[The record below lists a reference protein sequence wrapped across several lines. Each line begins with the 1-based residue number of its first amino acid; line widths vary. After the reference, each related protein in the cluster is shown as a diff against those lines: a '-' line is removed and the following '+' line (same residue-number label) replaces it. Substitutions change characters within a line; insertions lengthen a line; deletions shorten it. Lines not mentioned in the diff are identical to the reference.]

1 MTGNESPLRGNE
13 QCAVDT
19 SVRAGYLRGPV
30 SRRPA
35 RKRFHV
41 KIPVRFRDLDPMGH
55 VNNSV
60 YLTYFEVARTA
71 YWQELHHDY
80 RYDVLDFVVARAECD
95 YVSAA
100 MLRETIRAEVWLT
113 RIGTSSFVL
122 DYELFDEQSE
132 RLVARG
138 KTFQVMIDTKT
149 GRSRPIEPELRDR
162 LRSFAEHWGGAPE
175 E

>member
-1 MTGNESPLRGNE
+1 MS
-13 QCAVDT
+13 QQ
-19 SVRAGYLRGPV
+19 
-30 SRRPA
+30 RPG
-35 RKRFHV
+35 KRFHV

-80 RYDVLDFVVARAECD
+80 RYDVLDFVVARSECD

-100 MLRETIRAEVWLT
+100 TLRETIRVEVWLS

-132 RLVARG
+132 RLVAGGR
-138 KTFQVMIDTKT
+138 TIQVMIDTRT
-149 GRSRPIEPELRDR
+149 GRSRPIEPELRGR
-162 LRSFAEHWGGAPE
+162 MRSFAEHWGGSPE

>member
-1 MTGNESPLRGNE
+1 M
-13 QCAVDT
+13 
-19 SVRAGYLRGPV
+19 
-30 SRRPA
+30 SRHPSTRH
-35 RKRFHV
+35 FNV
-41 KIPVRFRDLDPMGH
+41 KIPVRFRDLDLMGH

-60 YLTYFEVARTA
+60 YFTYLEEARTA

-80 RYDVLDFVVARAECD
+80 SYEVLDFVVARAECD
-95 YVSAA
+95 FVSAVEF
-100 MLRETIRAEVWLT
+100 RETLRVEVRLS

-138 KTFQVMIDTKT
+138 ETVQVMIDRKT
-149 GRSRPIEPELRDR
+149 GRRRQIEPELRAR
-162 LRSFAEHWGGAPE
+162 MRSFSEHWGATPE

>member
-1 MTGNESPLRGNE
+1 M
-13 QCAVDT
+13 
-19 SVRAGYLRGPV
+19 
-30 SRRPA
+30 SRHSSTRH
-35 RKRFHV
+35 FNV

-60 YLTYFEVARTA
+60 YFTYFEVARTA

-80 RYDVLDFVVARAECD
+80 SYDVLDFVVARAECD
-95 YVSAA
+95 FVSAA
-100 MLRETIRAEVWLT
+100 ILRETVRVEVWLS

-138 KTFQVMIDTKT
+138 ETVQVMIDTKT
-149 GRSRPIEPELRDR
+149 RRPRQIEPGLRAR
-162 LRSFAEHWGGAPE
+162 MQSFSEHWGTDPE
-175 E
+175 Q

>member
-1 MTGNESPLRGNE
+1 M
-13 QCAVDT
+13 
-19 SVRAGYLRGPV
+19 
-30 SRRPA
+30 SRHSSTRH
-35 RKRFHV
+35 FNV

-60 YLTYFEVARTA
+60 YFTYLEVARTA

-80 RYDVLDFVVARAECD
+80 SYDVLDFVVARAECD
-95 YVSAA
+95 FVSAA
-100 MLRETIRAEVWLT
+100 MLRETVRVEVRLS

-138 KTFQVMIDTKT
+138 TTVQVMIDRKT
-149 GRSRPIEPELRDR
+149 GRPRQIEPELRAR
-162 LRSFAEHWGGAPE
+162 MRSFSEHWGTTPE
-175 E
+175 Q

>member
-1 MTGNESPLRGNE
+1 MAAANLIRPHPASTRSGGRVSF
-13 QCAVDT
+13 A
-19 SVRAGYLRGPV
+19 RAMSKHPTT
-30 SRRPA
+30 RR
-35 RKRFHV
+35 FNV

-60 YLTYFEVARTA
+60 YFTYFEVGRTA

-80 RYDVLDFVVARAECD
+80 SYDVLDFVVARAECD

-100 MLRETIRAEVWLT
+100 MLRETIRVETWLS
-113 RIGTSSFVL
+113 RIGTTSFVL
-122 DYELFDEQSE
+122 DYEAFDEQSE

-138 KTFQVMIDTKT
+138 RTVQVMIDPRT
-149 GRSRPIEPELRDR
+149 GRPRPIEPSLRER
-162 LRSFAEHWGGAPE
+162 LRSFAAHWGATPE

>member
-1 MTGNESPLRGNE
+1 M
-13 QCAVDT
+13 
-19 SVRAGYLRGPV
+19 
-30 SRRPA
+30 SRHSSTRH
-35 RKRFHV
+35 FNV

-60 YLTYFEVARTA
+60 YFTYLEVARTA

-80 RYDVLDFVVARAECD
+80 SYDVLDFVVARAECD
-95 YVSAA
+95 FVSAA
-100 MLRETIRAEVWLT
+100 ILRETVRVEVRLS

-138 KTFQVMIDTKT
+138 ETVQVMIDSRT
-149 GRSRPIEPELRDR
+149 GRPRQIEPGLRAR
-162 LRSFAEHWGGAPE
+162 MQSFSEHWGTDPNQ
-175 E
+175 

>member
-1 MTGNESPLRGNE
+1 MSK
-13 QCAVDT
+13 
-19 SVRAGYLRGPV
+19 
-30 SRRPA
+30 RPA

-80 RYDVLDFVVARAECD
+80 RYDVLDFLIARAECD
-95 YVSAA
+95 YVSAV
-100 MLRETIRAEVWLT
+100 MLRETIRIEVWLS

-138 KTFQVMIDTKT
+138 RTVQVMIDTKS
-149 GRSRPIEPELRDR
+149 GRSRPIEPELRER
-162 LRSFAEHWGGAPE
+162 MRSFAEHWGEAPE